1 MFDSTQ
7 DTRLSRRREIKTNIV
22 EKFNQLPPDLQEK
35 AIKFIDSLL
44 AKKELRRKKKL
55 KLDWVGGLKEYRDQ
69 YTALE
74 LQKEAVDW
82 RDESTRNN
90 VDSNS

>member
-1 MFDSTQ
+1 MKD
-7 DTRLSRRREIKTNIV
+7 NIA

-35 AIKFIDSLL
+35 MIKYIDSLL
-44 AKKELRRKKKL
+44 PQKELRRKKKL
-55 KLDWVGGLKEYRDQ
+55 DWVGGLNEYRDQ

-82 RDESTRNN
+82 WDELTCNN
-90 VDSNS
+90 VKSDP

>member
-1 MFDSTQ
+1 MYASTR

-55 KLDWVGGLKEYRDQ
+55 KLDWVGGLNEYRDQ

-82 RDESTRNN
+82 WDESTRNN
-90 VDSNS
+90 VKSDP

>member
-1 MFDSTQ
+1 M
-7 DTRLSRRREIKTNIV
+7 KTNIV

-35 AIKFIDSLL
+35 VIKYIDFLL
-44 AKKELRRKKKL
+44 AQKVSKRKKKP

-74 LQKEAVDW
+74 LQTEAIDWWERSALDYLDQKRKEPVK
-82 RDESTRNN
+82 ELK
-90 VDSNS
+90 

>member
-1 MFDSTQ
+1 M
-7 DTRLSRRREIKTNIV
+7 KTNII

-35 AIKFIDSLL
+35 VIKYIDSLL
-44 AKKELRRKKKL
+44 AKKVSKRKKKP

-90 VDSNS
+90 VSADS

>member
-1 MFDSTQ
+1 M
-7 DTRLSRRREIKTNIV
+7 KTNIV

-35 AIKFIDSLL
+35 VIKYIDSLL
-44 AKKELRRKKKL
+44 TQKELRQKKKL

-74 LQKEAVDW
+74 LQKEAIDW

-90 VDSNS
+90 VDSDS

>member
-1 MFDSTQ
+1 M
-7 DTRLSRRREIKTNIV
+7 KANII

-35 AIKFIDSLL
+35 VIKFIDSLL

-74 LQKEAVDW
+74 LQKKALDW
-82 RDESTRNN
+82 WDESTRNN
-90 VDSNS
+90 VSADSQSCH

>member
-1 MFDSTQ
+1 M
-7 DTRLSRRREIKTNIV
+7 KANIV

-35 AIKFIDSLL
+35 VIEYIDSLL
-44 AKKELRRKKKL
+44 AQRELQQKKKP

-82 RDESTRNN
+82 WERSALDHMDQKRKEP
-90 VDSNS
+90 VKGLK

>member
-1 MFDSTQ
+1 M
-7 DTRLSRRREIKTNIV
+7 KANII
-22 EKFNQLPPDLQEK
+22 EKFNQLPPGLQGK
-35 AIKFIDSLL
+35 VIKYIDSLL
-44 AKKELRRKKKL
+44 AQKVSKRKKKL

-82 RDESTRNN
+82 MAESTCNN
-90 VDSNS
+90 VRSDSQSCH

>member
-1 MFDSTQ
+1 M
-7 DTRLSRRREIKTNIV
+7 KANII

-35 AIKFIDSLL
+35 VIKYIDSLL
-44 AKKELRRKKKL
+44 AQKVSKRKKKL

-82 RDESTRNN
+82 MDESTRNN

>member
-1 MFDSTQ
+1 MKD
-7 DTRLSRRREIKTNIV
+7 NII

-35 AIKFIDSLL
+35 VIKYIDSLL
-44 AKKELRRKKKL
+44 AQKELQQKKNP
-55 KLDWVGGLKEYRDQ
+55 KLDWAGGLKEYRDQ

-82 RDESTRNN
+82 RERSALDYLDQKRKEP
-90 VDSNS
+90 VKGLK

>member
-1 MFDSTQ
+1 MKS
-7 DTRLSRRREIKTNIV
+7 NIV

-35 AIKFIDSLL
+35 VIKYIDSLL

-82 RDESTRNN
+82 MDESTRNN
-90 VDSNS
+90 VRADSQSWH

>member
-1 MFDSTQ
+1 M
-7 DTRLSRRREIKTNIV
+7 KTNIV

-55 KLDWVGGLKEYRDQ
+55 TLDWVGGLNEYRDQ

-82 RDESTRNN
+82 WAESTRNN
-90 VDSNS
+90 VKSDP

>member
-1 MFDSTQ
+1 M
-7 DTRLSRRREIKTNIV
+7 KANII

-35 AIKFIDSLL
+35 VIKYIDSLL
-44 AKKELRRKKKL
+44 AQKVSKRKKKL

-90 VDSNS
+90 AGSNS

>member
-1 MFDSTQ
+1 M
-7 DTRLSRRREIKTNIV
+7 KANII

-35 AIKFIDSLL
+35 VIKYIDSLL
-44 AKKELRRKKKL
+44 TQKGLRRNKKP

-82 RDESTRNN
+82 RDESTLNN
-90 VDSNS
+90 AGSDS

>member
-1 MFDSTQ
+1 M
-7 DTRLSRRREIKTNIV
+7 KANIV

-35 AIKFIDSLL
+35 VIKYIDFLL
-44 AKKELRRKKKL
+44 IQKELPRKKKL
-55 KLDWVGGLKEYRDQ
+55 RLDWVGGLKEYRDQ

-82 RDESTRNN
+82 MDESTRNN
-90 VDSNS
+90 ADSNS

>member
-1 MFDSTQ
+1 MKS
-7 DTRLSRRREIKTNIV
+7 NIV

-35 AIKFIDSLL
+35 MIRFIDSLL

-82 RDESTRNN
+82 MDESTRNN
-90 VDSNS
+90 VSADSQSCH

>member
-1 MFDSTQ
+1 M
-7 DTRLSRRREIKTNIV
+7 KANII
-22 EKFNQLPPDLQEK
+22 EKFNQLPPDLQK
-35 AIKFIDSLL
+35 KVIKYIDSLL
-44 AKKELRRKKKL
+44 AQKVSKRKKKL

-82 RDESTRNN
+82 WERSALDHIDRKRKEP
-90 VDSNS
+90 VKGLK

>member
-1 MFDSTQ
+1 M
-7 DTRLSRRREIKTNIV
+7 KANIV

-35 AIKFIDSLL
+35 AIEFIDSLL

-82 RDESTRNN
+82 WERSTL
-90 VDSNS
+90 DHPDQKPKEPLKGLK

>member
-1 MFDSTQ
+1 MKS
-7 DTRLSRRREIKTNIV
+7 NIV

-35 AIKFIDSLL
+35 AIKYIDFLL
-44 AKKELRRKKKL
+44 TQKELRRKKTL

-82 RDESTRNN
+82 MDESTHNN
-90 VDSNS
+90 AGSNS

>member
-1 MFDSTQ
+1 M
-7 DTRLSRRREIKTNIV
+7 KANII

-35 AIKFIDSLL
+35 VIKYIDSLL
-44 AKKELRRKKKL
+44 AQKVSKRKKKL

-74 LQKEAVDW
+74 LQKETVDW
-82 RDESTRNN
+82 MDESTRNN
-90 VDSNS
+90 ADSNS

>member
-1 MFDSTQ
+1 M
-7 DTRLSRRREIKTNIV
+7 KANIV

-35 AIKFIDSLL
+35 AIKYMDSLL
-44 AKKELRRKKKL
+44 TQKELRRNKKP
-55 KLDWVGGLKEYRDQ
+55 KLDWVGGLKEYREK

-82 RDESTRNN
+82 LERSALDYLERK
-90 VDSNS
+90 

>member
-1 MFDSTQ
+1 M
-7 DTRLSRRREIKTNIV
+7 KTNIV

-35 AIKFIDSLL
+35 MIRFIDSLL

-82 RDESTRNN
+82 MDESTRNN
-90 VDSNS
+90 VSADSQSCH

>member
-1 MFDSTQ
+1 MYASTR

-35 AIKFIDSLL
+35 VIKFIDSLL

-55 KLDWVGGLKEYRDQ
+55 KLDWVGGLNEYRDQ

-74 LQKEAVDW
+74 LQKEALDW
-82 RDESTRNN
+82 WDESTRNN
-90 VDSNS
+90 VKSDP